1 MERYG
6 MRLSEIV
13 EVAVR
18 VLREE
23 RIDYLDLAPWDV
35 AKVAGA
41 TRLTVAGDFG
51 KPLRPQGVSADTR
64 RRISQPCRRGA
75 IRGQ

>member
-1 MERYG
+1 

-51 KPLRPQGVSADTR
+51 KPLRP
-64 RRISQPCRRGA
+64 
-75 IRGQ
+75 